1 MGEMGEMGKVEEV
14 ARAIAKRNGDEYDNI
29 PLDKADWK
37 SANGMFGGIFRDLN
51 QPTQVDYD
59 EMAPAAIEAM
69 RVPTEAMID
78 AGTAARWQSAVR
90 DANSIRE
97 IWNAG

>member
-1 MGEMGEMGKVEEV
+1 MSV
-14 ARAIAKRNGDEYDNI
+14 AR
-29 PLDKADWK
+29 K
-37 SANGMFGGIFRDLN
+37 S
-51 QPTQVDYD
+51 
-59 EMAPAAIEAM
+59 IEAL

-97 IWNAG
+97 IWNAGIDAALKE